1 VLPELGELGAR
12 GGAAVGL
19 ALLNPLLA
27 ILPTIQFGTSE
38 DSGCTGLAQ
47 RAGQRRR

>member
-1 VLPELGELGAR
+1 MPEVMELGAR

-19 ALLNPLLA
+19 ALINPLLA

-38 DSGCTGLAQ
+38 DSGCTALAG
-47 RAGQRRR
+47 RAGQRR